1 MSENQIQ
8 DQTLEEAFKPVLQ
21 SENSNESSIESSIS
35 KEESEKIAKQKDEI
49 EKYVE
54 KVKQL
59 KALMEKCS
67 PIRELTVCVGD
78 RVSVK
83 VGRYWYV
90 GEVLHVSKLSLI
102 LLNNNREVALAI
114 GKISTVAILED
125 GEYGRKWK
133 ELKGS
138 RIWSISD

>member
-1 MSENQIQ
+1 MSEAPNSN
-8 DQTLEEAFKPVLQ
+8 QTLEEAFKPVLQ
-21 SENSNESSIESSIS
+21 SEASTPSSETEKAEKQNE
-35 KEESEKIAKQKDEI
+35 EI
-49 EKYVE
+49 EKYLE

-59 KALMEKCS
+59 KELMEKCS
-67 PIRELTVCVGD
+67 SIRELVVCVGD
-78 RVSVK
+78 RVSAK

-114 GKISTVAILED
+114 GKISTIAILQD

>member
-8 DQTLEEAFKPVLQ
+8 EQTLEEAFKPVLQ
-21 SENSNESSIESSIS
+21 SANSVQSSETDERTRETEKQNE
-35 KEESEKIAKQKDEI
+35 EI
-49 EKYVE
+49 DKYVE

-59 KALMEKCS
+59 KQLMDKCS
-67 PIRELTVCVGD
+67 SIRELAVCVGD
-78 RVSVK
+78 RISVK

-90 GEVLHVSKLSLI
+90 GEVLHVSKLSLV
-102 LLNNNREVALAI
+102 LLNNNKEVAIAI

>member
-1 MSENQIQ
+1 MSGNQNQ

-21 SENSNESSIESSIS
+21 SEASIS
-35 KEESEKIAKQKDEI
+35 KEESERITKQEEEI
-49 EKYVE
+49 EKHIE
-54 KVKQL
+54 KMKQL
-59 KALMEKCS
+59 KELMEKCGS
-67 PIRELTVCVGD
+67 VRELVVCVGD
-78 RVSVK
+78 KVSVK

-114 GKISTVAILED
+114 GKISTIAVLQD

-138 RIWSISD
+138 RIWAISD